1 MDQEQQTKFSTQIT
15 LGKTASR
22 TQFRG
27 RMVSAGRT
35 RNLLNKPGNLILPAE
50 ALKTAVVGMQ
60 FDGLACFIDHASMW
74 EGPSLKNLFG
84 VWTNIRW
91 NEETQSVDGV
101 LNVYENDQTKPI
113 IDVFNQALAG
123 DLPAPDLGVSIVFY
137 GEWEDETANPRT
149 LSGFKKVESADLVFM
164 PAADGRILEALSAL
178 NDRRGGNEMSKETI
192 EAAKE
197 TAVAKPNGNGKQ
209 ELATPDFVEQQEA
222 LGEEWLGIIKE
233 AGLRRILADSD
244 LPEVIKKRLSK
255 KRYTNPDE
263 VLAAIQEA
271 HEELQ
276 ALDKAQTVDLGTRP
290 GQYIHV
296 GDPKAEI
303 KSHVD
308 WFFGVEGAP
317 LPPPNY
323 RKLDQLYVAMTGD
336 NEFYGIYNPERV
348 MLASADTTA
357 LASMA
362 VDAMNKVVMAQFSKL
377 RFWRWY
383 ENITYVI
390 PNDGS
395 VQDMKLITFGGVG
408 NLPTVSEGA
417 AYTELTV
424 DDTKEVAAFYK
435 KGGYVGITLEMIRN
449 SAIVEIQAVPKALA
463 VAAVRTRSAAVS
475 NIFTS
480 NSGVGPTLDQDSTA
494 LFHTDHSNVATTA
507 LGSDNTAWRAARK
520 ECFGHTEVNSDKALA
535 VFPKFLLVPDDL
547 YDQALV
553 NLGYGEGMPATY
565 VPEAQDRGMEDPRPV
580 PLVVPDWTD
589 ATDWAYI
596 VDPQIYPVIQIS
608 YAQAPGGGSHPAPEL
623 YSVTDPKSGLLFTN
637 DVLPIKVRDW
647 FAVNVNGPR
656 GIGKRNV
663 A

>member
-1 MDQEQQTKFSTQIT
+1 
-15 LGKTASR
+15 
-22 TQFRG
+22 
-27 RMVSAGRT
+27 
-35 RNLLNKPGNLILPAE
+35 
-50 ALKTAVVGMQ
+50 
-60 FDGLACFIDHASMW
+60 
-74 EGPSLKNLFG
+74 
-84 VWTNIRW
+84 
-91 NEETQSVDGV
+91 
-101 LNVYENDQTKPI
+101 
-113 IDVFNQALAG
+113 
-123 DLPAPDLGVSIVFY
+123 
-137 GEWEDETANPRT
+137 
-149 LSGFKKVESADLVFM
+149 M

-178 NDRRGGNEMSKETI
+178 NRHGGNEMSELK
-192 EAAKE
+192 EAAQEK
-197 TAVAKPNGNGKQ
+197 TAVTQENGNGKQ
-209 ELATPDFVEQQEA
+209 QLSTPDFVADQEQLSEQW
-222 LGEEWLGIIKE
+222 LGEIRS
-233 AGLRRILADSD
+233 AGLKRILADSD
-244 LPEVIKKRLSK
+244 LPEAVKKRLG
-255 KRYTNPDE
+255 KRTYRSPEE
-263 VLAAIQEA
+263 VYAAIEEA

-276 ALDKAQTVDLGTRP
+276 AIDKEETVELGTRP
-290 GQYIHV
+290 WIYV
-296 GDPKAEI
+296 KDPQTEI
-303 KSHVD
+303 RSHVE
-308 WFFGVEGAP
+308 WFFGVENAP
-317 LPPPNY
+317 TPPPNY

-336 NEFYGIYNPERV
+336 NEFHGVFRPDRV
-348 MLASADTTA
+348 MLAAADTTA

-362 VDAMNKVVMAQFSKL
+362 VDAMNKVIMTQFSKL

-395 VQDMKLITFGGVG
+395 VQSMKLITFGGVG

-424 DDTKEVAAFYK
+424 DDVKETATFYK

-475 NIFTS
+475 SLFTS

-494 LFHTDHSNVATTA
+494 LFHANHSNVATTA
-507 LGSDNTAWRAARK
+507 LGTDNTAWRAARK
-520 ECFGHTEVNSDKALA
+520 ECFGHSEVNSGKPLA

-553 NLGYGEGMPATY
+553 NLGYGEGMPTSY

-663 A
+663 AG

>member
-494 LFHTDHSNVATTA
+494 LFHNDHSNVATTA

-553 NLGYGEGMPATY
+553 NLGYGEGMPTTY

>member
-395 VQDMKLITFGGVG
+395 VQDMKLNTFGGVG

-494 LFHTDHSNVATTA
+494 LFHNDHSNVATTA

-553 NLGYGEGMPATY
+553 NLGYGEGMPTTY

>member
-357 LASMA
+357 LAGMA

-494 LFHTDHSNVATTA
+494 LFHNDHSNVATTA